1 METVVLANELIMM
14 RSFEPADVVPVLA
27 LASAREIAEN
37 TFVPHPY
44 SQDAAEEFVNRVR
57 EQWSSDEAYV
67 FAILDRSSD
76 AFVGAMGIHPE
87 GKHNSAKVGFWIGKP
102 FWGRGLATSAL
113 GLLIRFGFEQ
123 LNLNR
128 IEAGHLVH
136 NAASGRVMQKADMR
150 YEGIRRQAL
159 LHRNQYKDV
168 VWYAI
173 LREDR
178 ERSRISK

>member
-1 METVVLANELIMM
+1 MKPAVLANESIKM
-14 RSFEPADVVPVLA
+14 RSFEPTDIAPVLA
-27 LASAREIAEN
+27 LASASEIAEN

-57 EQWSSDEAYV
+57 QQWSLDEAYV

-87 GKHNSAKVGFWIGKP
+87 GKHNSAEVGFWIGKP

-113 GLLIRFGFEQ
+113 RLLIRFGFQQ
-123 LNLNR
+123 LHLNR

-150 YEGIRRQAL
+150 CEGIRRQAL

-173 LREDR
+173 LREDYCH
-178 ERSRISK
+178 SDCGA